1 MIALIVACISEY
13 DPTRLGAR
21 DPITG
26 GFKTNRV
33 LSQEFCYKYLRK
45 MGYTLATAK

>member
-1 MIALIVACISEY
+1 MTALIVACISEY
-13 DPTRLGAR
+13 DPTRIGVR

-33 LSQEFCYKYLRK
+33 STREFCQKYLRE
-45 MGYTLATAK
+45 MGYILAAAK